1 MSELK
6 STDSND
12 LFNASD
18 RTIPVSDIRAL
29 KDSLV
34 ANRIK
39 RLTGNGPVLTIQERE
54 AKDYLNTIR
63 KNLREENEHT
73 LFNDTSSYDART
85 YTSFSGSE
93 ATVSAV
99 FPFRQ
104 PVVIGQCQTIT
115 YSLFRPMTP
124 VYNLGKA
131 KPSGYVRGPRTIAGS
146 IIFTVFDRH
155 VLLQAFHRAFSKES
169 APCLEKGIMP
179 DELPPFDLQ
188 ITFMNEYGQSSLL
201 IVHGVHLTSEGQVMS
216 IEDMITENTMQ
227 YLASDITLMRPN
239 VFENQ

>member
-1 MSELK
+1 MNELK

-99 FPFRQ
+99 FPFGQ

-131 KPSGYVRGPRTIAGS
+131 KPSGYVRVHVRLLAPSSSPSSTDTFCCRLSTELSPKKAHLVWKKASCPTNCRRS
-146 IIFTVFDRH
+146 IC
-155 VLLQAFHRAFSKES
+155 K
-169 APCLEKGIMP
+169 
-179 DELPPFDLQ
+179 
-188 ITFMNEYGQSSLL
+188 SL
-201 IVHGVHLTSEGQVMS
+201 S
-216 IEDMITENTMQ
+216 
-227 YLASDITLMRPN
+227 
-239 VFENQ
+239 